1 MSNLTRAE
9 ANNNHAVSSACWLTG
24 SGRNAR
30 MARTFRSATSLD
42 QVVARQIGQD
52 TTFPSLEVATE
63 DFSGLQGACD
73 PGYSCAYMNT
83 LSWRSPTSPLPMEIN
98 PRVVFERLFGGGATA
113 EERLARMSTDRSIL
127 DFVAGDLKDLSS
139 RTWRTRPRALS
150 EYLDHVR
157 EIERR
162 IQRAEAQAQTRPD
175 VPPEPVGVPESYDEH
190 VALMFDLL
198 ALAYQAD
205 LTRVF
210 TFMMARE
217 VSQRTYPALG
227 VGEPHHAV
235 SHHGNRAESIVKHTK
250 VNLYHMGLFAK
261 FIERLRS
268 TPDGDGSLLDHSL
281 IVYGSGMSDGNGHT
295 GGPLPLAI
303 VGGGSGRVRGNRHIR
318 TAQEHTDGQRAVEPV
333 AEVRSGP
340 GHVWRQ
346 HRNGGTVTT
355 RIRAGVVIGLLALTT
370 WTAAQSN
377 ARLAEVVRA
386 GDATKAME
394 LLKQGTSGHAEE
406 ADGTTALHW
415 AARLDDV
422 ETGACSAGFG
432 CAGARCESLWRYSF
446 GAGRDQRQRADGGIT
461 AERGRRSERCFR

>member
-1 MSNLTRAE
+1 MNLPQFVTKRALPRRTFLRGVGAALALPFLDAMAPALTAATAQAATRRRLGFVYVPNGIIMDQFTPATAGSDFEITTILKPLEPFRDQLVIVSNLSRAE
-9 ANNNHAVSSACWLTG
+9 VNNNHAVSSACWLTG
-24 SGRNAR
+24 VRPK
-30 MARTFRSATSLD
+30 RTDGPDFQVGQSLD
-42 QVVARQIGQD
+42 QDVARQIGQD

-83 LSWRSPTSPLPMEIN
+83 LSWQSPTSPLPMEIN

-113 EERLARMSTDRSIL
+113 EERLARMSANRSIL
-127 DFVAGDLKDLSS
+127 DFVAGELKDLSGGLGV
-139 RTWRTRPRALS
+139 RDKARLG

-162 IQRAEAQAQTRPD
+162 IQRAEAQAETRPD

-198 ALAYQAD
+198 ALSFQAD

-235 SHHGNRAESIVKHTK
+235 SHHGNRQESILKHTK
-250 VNLYHMGLFAK
+250 VNVYHIGLFAR

-281 IVYGSGMSDGNGHT
+281 ILYGSGMSDGNGHT
-295 GGPLPLAI
+295 GGPLPLAMA
-303 VGGGSGRVRGNRHIR
+303 GGASGRVRGNRHIR
-318 TAQEHTDGQRAVEPV
+318 TAPNTPMANVLLSVSRKFDLAQEKFGIST
-333 AEVRSGP
+333 
-340 GHVWRQ
+340 
-346 HRNGGTVTT
+346 GTV
-355 RIRAGVVIGLLALTT
+355 
-370 WTAAQSN
+370 
-377 ARLAEVVRA
+377 
-386 GDATKAME
+386 E
-394 LLKQGTSGHAEE
+394 L
-406 ADGTTALHW
+406 
-415 AARLDDV
+415 
-422 ETGACSAGFG
+422 
-432 CAGARCESLWRYSF
+432 
-446 GAGRDQRQRADGGIT
+446 
-461 AERGRRSERCFR
+461 